1 LIVDRV
7 PPQIL
12 MRDPVARAFCA
23 GLVAAVI
30 AVGVVAGTMIGQL
43 QREVR
48 ENHEWTIKEL
58 RLELRR

>member
-1 LIVDRV
+1 
-7 PPQIL
+7 

-30 AVGVVAGTMIGQL
+30 TVGVVAGTMIGQL

-48 ENHEWTIKEL
+48 ENHEWTIREL